1 MACTITVKG
10 IGHLTAKVDHVILQ
24 MKLETLN
31 KDYERAVQDAAERI
45 EKLHAALKGAGFA
58 KEAVKT
64 TRFHVETR
72 YENVQDRQGRYKRV
86 FAGYACCHDLKLSF
100 DFDKKELARALSAI
114 ASSGAEAELQ
124 IEFTAKDPAKVSEEL
139 LTRAAQN
146 AREKAEVLC
155 RASGCRLGALLAIDY
170 NWGELDIVSRTEYTP
185 GDLAQFR
192 MLQVAGSVPEIEP
205 DDIDVTDT
213 VAFRWEIL

>member
-1 MACTITVKG
+1 MVRTITVKG
-10 IGHLTAKVDHVILQ
+10 IGHLAAKVDHVILQ
-24 MKLETLN
+24 MELETIS
-31 KDYERAVQDAAERI
+31 KDYERAVQDAAKRI
-45 EKLHAALKGAGFA
+45 EKLHAAVEGAGFA
-58 KEAVKT
+58 KEEVKT

-100 DFDKKELARALSAI
+100 DFDKKELARALCAI
-114 ASSGAEAELQ
+114 AGSGAEAELR
-124 IEFTAKDPAKVSEEL
+124 IEFTVKDPAKVSEEL

-155 RASGCRLGALLAIDY
+155 RASGCKLGALLTIDY
-170 NWGELDIVSRTEYTP
+170 NWGELDIVSRTEYAP
-185 GDLAQFR
+185 GNLAQFR
-192 MLQVAGSVPEIEP
+192 MFQAAGGAPEIEP

-213 VAFRWEIL
+213 VAFRWEIV

>member
-1 MACTITVKG
+1 ME
-10 IGHLTAKVDHVILQ
+10 
-24 MKLETLN
+24 LETIS
-31 KDYERAVQDAAERI
+31 KDYERAVQDAAKRI
-45 EKLHAALKGAGFA
+45 EKLQAAVAGAGFA
-58 KEAVKT
+58 KEEVKT

-100 DFDKKELARALSAI
+100 DFDKKELARTLCAI
-114 ASSGAEAELQ
+114 AGSGAEAELR
-124 IEFTAKDPAKVSEEL
+124 IEFTVKDPAKVSEEL

-155 RASGCRLGALLAIDY
+155 RASGCKLGALLTIDY

-192 MLQVAGSVPEIEP
+192 MFQAAGGAPEIEP

-213 VAFRWEIL
+213 VAFRWEIV

>member
-1 MACTITVKG
+1 MVRTITVKG
-10 IGHLTAKVDHVILQ
+10 IGHLAAKVDHVILQ
-24 MKLETLN
+24 MELETIS
-31 KDYERAVQDAAERI
+31 KDYERAVQDAAKRI
-45 EKLHAALKGAGFA
+45 EKLQAAVAGAGFA
-58 KEAVKT
+58 KEEVKT

-100 DFDKKELARALSAI
+100 DFDKKELARALCAI
-114 ASSGAEAELQ
+114 AGSGAEAELR
-124 IEFTAKDPAKVSEEL
+124 IEFTVKDPAKVSEEL

-155 RASGCRLGALLAIDY
+155 RASGCKLGALLTIDY
-170 NWGELDIVSRTEYTP
+170 NWGELDIVSRTEYAP

-192 MLQVAGSVPEIEP
+192 MFQAAGGAPEIEP

-213 VAFRWEIL
+213 VAFRWEIV

>member
-1 MACTITVKG
+1 MVRTITVKG
-10 IGHLTAKVDHVILQ
+10 IGHLAAKVDHVNIR
-24 MKLETLN
+24 MELETLN
-31 KDYERAVQDAAERI
+31 KDYEQAVQEATERI
-45 EKLHAALKGAGFA
+45 EKLREAVAGAGFA

-64 TRFHVETR
+64 TRFHVEAR
-72 YENVQDRQGRYKRV
+72 YENAQDRQGRYTRV

-100 DFDKKELARALSAI
+100 DFDKKELARVLSAI
-114 ASSGAEAELQ
+114 AGSGAGTALQ
-124 IEFTAKDPAKVSEEL
+124 IEFMAKDPAKVSEEL

-146 AREKAEVLC
+146 AREKAAVLC
-155 RASGCRLGALLAIDY
+155 RASGCKLGALLAIDY

-192 MLQVAGSVPEIEP
+192 MLQVAGGAPEIEP

-213 VAFRWEIL
+213 VAFRWELL